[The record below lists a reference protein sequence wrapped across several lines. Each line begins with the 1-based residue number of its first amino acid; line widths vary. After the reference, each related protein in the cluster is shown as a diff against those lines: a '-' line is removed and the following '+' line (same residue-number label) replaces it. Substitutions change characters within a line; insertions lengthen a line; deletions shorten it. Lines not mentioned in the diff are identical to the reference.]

1 MTARDDFDRHLSAWL
16 AAEAPPSEP
25 GHLLGEVLART
36 ARTRRRAAWR
46 IPERWIPMS
55 TITTRAATGWRVP
68 IRPLAFVTLLVI
80 ALVVGAVLIAG
91 AQRRTLPPPFGLA
104 ANGQLSFSIDGDIMA
119 LDSLDG
125 TPRTIIAGPQQD
137 WGAIYSATG
146 DRLVF
151 VRGVDGDRNLWV
163 ANADGSDQQQLFG
176 PMPTIPGWVE
186 WSPQADVIALTLD
199 DDPSRIRMIRA
210 DGSGISVIETGLKT
224 AFSPI
229 FRPPDGR
236 QLTFRGEAPDGTMGI
251 YVIGRDGSDL
261 RRLELDPGFE
271 TDPAY
276 AVDAPYY
283 FNAPQWSADGQT
295 MLYHQLEPDP
305 ASPEGAGFRIHQAT
319 VEPAGEVTDERILE
333 FDRAMD
339 DEMEPTYLPSG
350 DGFTYQTID
359 NGIYKLWVVSTAPGS
374 RPRQIGAQTSS
385 WQGRLTSPD
394 GTTLITYFGGVDTG
408 SGWTMRRIDLATGRV
423 TPMTIGDD
431 LSWQRLALPR

>member
-1 MTARDDFDRHLSAWL
+1 
-16 AAEAPPSEP
+16 
-25 GHLLGEVLART
+25 
-36 ARTRRRAAWR
+36 
-46 IPERWIPMS
+46 
-55 TITTRAATGWRVP
+55 
-68 IRPLAFVTLLVI
+68 
-80 ALVVGAVLIAG
+80 
-91 AQRRTLPPPFGLA
+91 
-104 ANGQLSFSIDGDIMA
+104 
-119 LDSLDG
+119 
-125 TPRTIIAGPQQD
+125 
-137 WGAIYSATG
+137 
-146 DRLVF
+146 
-151 VRGVDGDRNLWV
+151 V

-319 VEPAGEVTDERILE
+319 VGPAGEVTDERILE